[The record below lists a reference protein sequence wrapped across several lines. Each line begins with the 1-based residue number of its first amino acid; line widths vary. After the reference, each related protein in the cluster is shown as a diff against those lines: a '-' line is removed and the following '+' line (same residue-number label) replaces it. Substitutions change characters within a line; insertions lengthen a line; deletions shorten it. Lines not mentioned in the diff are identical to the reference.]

1 MNNVLLVDDEAYILD
16 LLGRLIPWEFYGFR
30 IVGKAES
37 AAEAMQ
43 IFYNTQ
49 PDLIITDICMENISG
64 IEFITRIRMQ
74 NPVVKIIILSAYDKF
89 EYAQKALKLNVDGY
103 LLKPI
108 DRDELINTLL
118 EVQKNLSSGG
128 NYQTQLNELQ
138 NSLNYF
144 QRKYYEEQLLKLYQG
159 VIETLPG
166 ELCGEDY
173 WCILSVLAIV
183 RNEIVFLQQDIENS
197 RKVTSYSLF
206 VGDGLLAV
214 FVCAKQKEKIE
225 ECLRGAEQK
234 YAREGTLLCGRS
246 SIGRKNQ
253 AELCRESRRAL
264 NRLFYAPPQIYFTRY
279 MARDRKQTDAV
290 VVHISREQFLVWI
303 AGRNFKECRHFLEQ
317 WLSDCAAV
325 QEERSTVIET
335 AKQYLSWMKETVSN
349 ETAFKYE
356 ELLLQC
362 DQTYRLQD
370 TKAILE
376 AGISLIEDTEA
387 YGGKIRLLIERANE
401 YIRENCCRE
410 TFSIEELAE
419 FLHIS
424 KSYLS
429 KIYKEETGES
439 VWNFVMRV
447 RITKAK
453 ELLVTTDATNFAIAN
468 SIGYSSEY
476 HFSRAFSKL
485 VGVSPSVY
493 KKMYLK

>member
-1 MNNVLLVDDEAYILD
+1 MNKVLLVDDEAYILD
-16 LLGRLIPWEFYGFR
+16 LLGKLVPWEFYGFQ

-37 AAEAMQ
+37 ASEAMQ
-43 IFYNTQ
+43 IFYSTQ

-108 DRDELINTLL
+108 NREELINTLL
-118 EVQKNLSSGG
+118 DVQKDLQSGE
-128 NYQTQLNELQ
+128 NYQVQLNELQ
-138 NSLNYF
+138 SSLNYF
-144 QRKYYEEQLLKLYQG
+144 QRKYYEEQLLKLYRG
-159 VIETLPG
+159 EMETLPEG
-166 ELCGEDY
+166 LCDEAY

-183 RNEIVFLQQDIENS
+183 RNEIVFLQQDIEKNHD
-197 RKVTSYSLF
+197 VTSYSLF

-214 FVCAKQKEKIE
+214 FLCAEQKEKLE
-225 ECLRGAEQK
+225 ECLRKIEQK

-246 SIGRKNQ
+246 QTGRKNQ
-253 AELCRESRRAL
+253 AELCEESRSAL
-264 NRLFYAPPQIYFTRY
+264 NRLFYSADGCFARYTAHDRPQ
-279 MARDRKQTDAV
+279 AGAV
-290 VVHISREQFLVWI
+290 ASGISREQFFVWI
-303 AGRNFKECRHFLEQ
+303 AGRNFRECRSFFEK
-317 WLSDCAAV
+317 WFAACTAA
-325 QEERSTVIET
+325 QEKRETVIK
-335 AKQYLSWMKETVSN
+335 AMKQYLAWIKETVN
-349 ETAFKYE
+349 KDAVPGCEA
-356 ELLLQC
+356 LLLQC
-362 DQTYRLQD
+362 EKLYRLKD
-370 TKAILE
+370 AKLVME
-376 AGISLIEDTEA
+376 AGICLLEEA
-387 YGGKIRLLIERANE
+387 NVSGGKVRLLMERANE
-401 YIRENCCRE
+401 YIRKNCCRE

-419 FLHIS
+419 HLSIS

-453 ELLVTTDATNFAIAN
+453 ELLVSTDATNFAIAKA
-468 SIGYSSEY
+468 IGYTSEY

-485 VGVSPSVY
+485 VGVSPSAY